1 MLLLQRPTEW
11 NLIINW
17 CEFLGLS
24 VTHTPGK
31 RKIVLI
37 AARSWDTN
45 PWEFPGCR
53 SVLMTRIDYMTH
65 YHDCLLQVIS
75 REDNRETEQWPDT
88 FLKAHCSYSL
98 KFFVVKITWGIALS
112 LSNCSL
118 LGSHQALHKGLS
130 TQRVWQG
137 ACADVR
143 DQSKV
148 TLLDWFDSRSVRRS
162 FFRGLLYRRCVLLLL
177 NFAILRRSLHVSV
190 SLAYLQCSSG
200 TSACKVSVANSLIVG
215 VHECP
220 FGTKAAAANLLDHV
234 TPLTVTLS
242 SRLTP
247 PASHTRQYSALVTLE
262 WCSTQ
267 PVI

>member
-1 MLLLQRPTEW
+1 MIAFGKL
-11 NLIINW
+11 
-17 CEFLGLS
+17 FLEKTTKKLNSGQILS
-24 VTHTPGK
+24 WKH
-31 RKIVLI
+31 IVAI
-37 AARSWDTN
+37 VWS
-45 PWEFPGCR
+45 
-53 SVLMTRIDYMTH
+53 S
-65 YHDCLLQVIS
+65 S
-75 REDNRETEQWPDT
+75 
-88 FLKAHCSYSL
+88 SL
-98 KFFVVKITWGIALS
+98 KSPEESLF

-118 LGSHQALHKGLS
+118 LGSQQALHKGLS

-190 SLAYLQCSSG
+190 SLSYLRCSSG